1 MQSYDEIQG
10 RITSMGQTFEML
22 NDMQWSDGVN
32 CLIEDSCWS
41 QYSEF
46 TEKESKA
53 IKKYYLCQDSVTLD
67 LNELDYTFDEQ
78 NSQVISC
85 DDLGE
90 SSIILELHADNCFG
104 NEQKV
109 YYEVFYDIS
118 DFSSKTV
125 DIRQMFNINQ
135 PSEHDSNL
143 TPDVYS
149 AGDDLNL
156 AIKLQYVENVMWM
169 PDNTYFS
176 QIQSRRNSLSVFNNL
191 KVPCLSKLE
200 LSLKE
205 DDTHEWFDEVSEVA
219 LIDCDHIGA

>member
-1 MQSYDEIQG
+1 
-10 RITSMGQTFEML
+10 
-22 NDMQWSDGVN
+22 
-32 CLIEDSCWS
+32 
-41 QYSEF
+41 
-46 TEKESKA
+46 
-53 IKKYYLCQDSVTLD
+53 
-67 LNELDYTFDEQ
+67 
-78 NSQVISC
+78 
-85 DDLGE
+85 
-90 SSIILELHADNCFG
+90 
-104 NEQKV
+104 
-109 YYEVFYDIS
+109 
-118 DFSSKTV
+118 
-125 DIRQMFNINQ
+125 MFNINQ